1 MVAQNCH
8 DPGGEADQPDGG
20 ETIGL
25 DGEEAGGEEEG
36 VAGEQREEQTGFD
49 ENDEQHS
56 WQHKGSEGPVATQE
70 VGGVEP
76 LRAEGEGG
84 RHGRVGCCQG
94 CNSDHLASIC
104 EKCLFPLVE
113 GVVKAACYP

>member
-1 MVAQNCH
+1 MVVIVGASRPSPVRRRNRN
-8 DPGGEADQPDGG
+8 A
-20 ETIGL
+20 L
-25 DGEEAGGEEEG
+25 AAG
-36 VAGEQREEQTGFD
+36 VWLVFLAYTVVSLQ
-49 ENDEQHS
+49 S
-56 WQHKGSEGPVATQE
+56 S
-70 VGGVEP
+70 
-76 LRAEGEGG
+76 LRAGGEGG